1 MAPNVKEERKY
12 EQPQKAKR
20 KLQIKGTENKE
31 TLIKLSFNDSYTLI
45 DKGLTGQ
52 KQLKSG

>member
-20 KLQIKGTENKE
+20 KLQIKGTENKD

-52 KQLKSG
+52 KLNFT